1 MHVRASC
8 YTTLFRVSLSGVGFR
23 CVGLAQKISVCCKR
37 ASNMG
42 SYVFSLFFFL
52 ILFSF
57 LYYHICM
64 FFLLPQR
71 ISLDL
76 EVGYEKSILTRTK
89 TLSAADC
96 FKDPLLLNT
105 LFLKRKYFYLLFIA
119 IRT

>member
-1 MHVRASC
+1 M
-8 YTTLFRVSLSGVGFR
+8 
-23 CVGLAQKISVCCKR
+23 
-37 ASNMG
+37 
-42 SYVFSLFFFL
+42 FSPFFLFL

-57 LYYHICM
+57 LHHHICM

-71 ISLDL
+71 ISLGL
-76 EVGYEKSILTRTK
+76 EVGYEKLILTRTK

>member
-1 MHVRASC
+1 
-8 YTTLFRVSLSGVGFR
+8 
-23 CVGLAQKISVCCKR
+23 
-37 ASNMG
+37 MG
-42 SYVFSLFFFL
+42 SYVFSFFSIFNFIFFL
-52 ILFSF
+52 TLSHM
-57 LYYHICM
+57 YV

>member
-23 CVGLAQKISVCCKR
+23 CVGLAQKISKAAKGQATRVP
-37 ASNMG
+37 
-42 SYVFSLFFFL
+42 VFSPFFLFL

-57 LYYHICM
+57 LHYHICM

-76 EVGYEKSILTRTK
+76 EVGYEKLILTRTK